1 MGRRD
6 RWRMSGSVLRLSP
19 FIFTSSNSCNIPSVS
34 WIYFT
39 WCNLHDWQTSS
50 QNVVSSTLRV
60 HSCLAKGIVWT
71 GTLKFNFYIFD
82 RPWPEASMLIHIITS
97 LTKTILVPKR
107 KHTKASEWLLLSA
120 TCNLWLYDDKNKNL
134 TIWSDEMTFMSVG
147 YKSYTLS
154 WTFTVTSHCSKRFYL
169 LDYAMDNLWV
179 STTEEDHGFD
189 PRSSQT
195 NWRLCNRYLL
205 RLCYTHGWNYICY
218 IVKQP
223 FWLFVYV
230 LDPFLFVCSLWPYIG
245 CKLY

>member
-19 FIFTSSNSCNIPSVS
+19 FLFTSSNSCNIPSVS

-82 RPWPEASMLIHIITS
+82 RPWSEAPMLIHIITS

-107 KHTKASEWLLLSA
+107 KRTKASEWLLLSA
-120 TCNLWLYDDKNKNL
+120 TCNLMTRTRTWL
-134 TIWSDEMTFMSVG
+134 
-147 YKSYTLS
+147 
-154 WTFTVTSHCSKRFYL
+154 
-169 LDYAMDNLWV
+169 
-179 STTEEDHGFD
+179 FD
-189 PRSSQT
+189 LMR
-195 NWRLCNRYLL
+195 WRLCLL
-205 RLCYTHGWNYICY
+205 VTKATHWAGLLQWRVIVQNDFTSSTMQWITCESRLQKKIMGSTRVR
-218 IVKQP
+218 VKPIEDYMQ
-223 FWLFVYV
+223 
-230 LDPFLFVCSLWPYIG
+230 
-245 CKLY
+245 